1 MWTRLPQEGG
11 DLAASKE
18 RVGTRSAHHP
28 RLPQRLTTNDRAP
41 QQEERLVDVGPLVI
55 PDAETAKLIEPR
67 KRPLHDPPPPAQ
79 TAPVRGATH
88 GGPRYDIAVPSVSV
102 ESPPRRSRDPPST
115 ESGRCRGRPRSPW
128 SGGIASTNAR
138 ASSESFRFAPVK
150 RTASGTPCPSQIR

>member
-1 MWTRLPQEGG
+1 MPADQRT
-11 DLAASKE
+11 AE
-18 RVGTRSAHHP
+18 R
-28 RLPQRLTTNDRAP
+28 
-41 QQEERLVDVGPLVI
+41 EERLVDVSPLGV
-55 PDAETAKLIEPR
+55 PNPQPAKLIEPR

-88 GGPRYDIAVPSVSV
+88 GEPRYDIAVPSVSV

-150 RTASGTPCPSQIR
+150 RTASGPPCPSQIRWRLPL